1 MRRRSVATQA
11 KSKPAI
17 SADRTIAA
25 FPAAIASVVGGVL
38 VITASSDDGFVI
50 CPFRRCTGG
59 YCPGCGG
66 TRALHRLGRGDVVGA
81 WQHHPWAV
89 LLAVQAVII
98 GVVLLF
104 AAAWRDR
111 LRQLLLP
118 VAVAN
123 TILALGI
130 WILRLQAGSVPT
142 GGLG

>member
-1 MRRRSVATQA
+1 MPPRSVTTQA

-25 FPAAIASVVGGVL
+25 FPAAIASVVGGVF
-38 VITASSDDGFVI
+38 VITASGDDGFVV

-81 WQHHPWAV
+81 WQHHPWVV
-89 LLAVQAVII
+89 LLAVQAVI
-98 GVVLLF
+98 VAAVLLF
-104 AAAWRDR
+104 AAAWRAR
-111 LRQLLLP
+111 LRKLLLP

-123 TILALGI
+123 TVLAIGI
-130 WILRLQAGSVPT
+130 WVIRLQSGSIPT
-142 GGLG
+142 GWLG